1 MSTNDSDLTSLK
13 VYERESAIRFEYIEK
28 RLDEGSANEI
38 IESKGIIRSHF
49 LLLNERPILK
59 SFLFTER

>member
-28 RLDEGSANEI
+28 RLDEGSAKFKRLEVLI
-38 IESKGIIRSHF
+38 WGIYPVLITC
-49 LLLNERPILK
+49 ILATK
-59 SFLFTER
+59 YI

>member
-28 RLDEGSANEI
+28 RLDE
-38 IESKGIIRSHF
+38 
-49 LLLNERPILK
+49 
-59 SFLFTER
+59 

>member
-28 RLDEGSANEI
+28 RLDEGSAKFKKLENMI
-38 IESKGIIRSHF
+38 WAVYPF
-49 LLLNERPILK
+49 ILASIVFAK
-59 SFLFTER
+59 FV